1 MSYCYSCKIVFD
13 WNQDR
18 ASHPM
23 CHVFIKNYG
32 EDGSQDPR
40 GRHGL

>member
-1 MSYCYSCKIVFD
+1 MSYCYDCKIVFD

-18 ASHPM
+18 TSHPM

-32 EDGSQDPR
+32 EVNGS
-40 GRHGL
+40 